1 MIDDLVTLCLK
12 NKPNEDYTTV
22 RKACQ
27 LARKRSRFALG
38 FATVPACLHHL
49 TESNKVFV
57 QTSQCDVVFQY
68 LKQGSS
74 QAPVLDYSTSEGS
87 FILDTDHDGSNTCIG
102 AVLSQK
108 QGEDERV
115 IACFGPLARKELLF
129 LVTAVRPLHHY
140 VHRGHTKY

>member
-27 LARKRSRFALG
+27 LALKRSRFALG

-57 QTSQCDVVFQY
+57 RTNECDVVFQC
-68 LKQGSS
+68 LKQVLS

-87 FILDTDHDGSNTCIG
+87 FILDPDGSNTCIG

-115 IACFGPLARKELLF
+115 IACFGPLTRKELLF